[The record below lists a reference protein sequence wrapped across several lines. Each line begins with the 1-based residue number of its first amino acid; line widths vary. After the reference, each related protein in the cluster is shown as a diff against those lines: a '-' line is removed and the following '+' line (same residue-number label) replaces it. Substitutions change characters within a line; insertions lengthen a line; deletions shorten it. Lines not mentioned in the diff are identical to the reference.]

1 MSITFNGSGQSV
13 LQVVS
18 ATYNTSTSTTSTSYI
33 TTGLT
38 ASITPQST
46 NSKILIMAAVPMYV
60 AGGVASGLLTVY
72 RGATNLAL
80 TSGATQLAFA
90 QNYNSS
96 TANAS
101 NTNLFFLDSPAT
113 TSSTTYTIY
122 FSSPQATSVTAFN
135 NNNTG
140 SIVLQEI
147 SGS

>member
-1 MSITFNGSGQSV
+1 MSVSLYGSGNTV
-13 LQVVS
+13 IQVVS

-46 NSKILIMAAVPMYV
+46 NSKILIMASIPVYV
-60 AGGVASGLLTVY
+60 GGSPASGLVTVY

-90 QNYNSS
+90 QNYNNS
-96 TANAS
+96 TNNAS
-101 NTNLFFLDSPAT
+101 NASLFFLDSPAT

-122 FSSPQATSVTAFN
+122 FSSPQGVTVTVFN

-140 SIVLQEI
+140 AVVLQEI
-147 SGS
+147 AYS